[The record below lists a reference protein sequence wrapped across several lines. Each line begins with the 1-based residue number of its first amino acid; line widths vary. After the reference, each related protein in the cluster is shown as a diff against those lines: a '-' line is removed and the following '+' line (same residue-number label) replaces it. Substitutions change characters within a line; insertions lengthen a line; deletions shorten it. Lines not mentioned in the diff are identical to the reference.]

1 MLGNPKNKTTTFC
14 KIIKNNIKI
23 DKNIMEQMP
32 IEDKSS
38 NNKMYID
45 NQLEPGYRYRL
56 IEELV
61 EKKFSKEIISKNKS
75 EAKLIIVIKRYTGEV
90 LINGEYILSID
101 IEDEYESDDTKPNK
115 RRFEYFPLD
124 NDNKLLFLNKINE
137 KLNDLSN

>member
-1 MLGNPKNKTTTFC
+1 MKTNSELFVEKNEINQLKLNQESKDKLIFDIKNKLTN
-14 KIIKNNIKI
+14 KYSL
-23 DKNIMEQMP
+23 M
-32 IEDKSS
+32 S
-38 NNKMYID
+38 NNKIYID

-56 IEELV
+56 IQELV
-61 EKKFSKEIISKNKS
+61 EENFSKEIISKNKS

-124 NDNKLLFLNKINE
+124 YDDKL
-137 KLNDLSN
+137 KLI

>member
-1 MLGNPKNKTTTFC
+1 M
-14 KIIKNNIKI
+14 
-23 DKNIMEQMP
+23 
-32 IEDKSS
+32 S
-38 NNKMYID
+38 NNKIYID

-56 IEELV
+56 IQELV
-61 EKKFSKEIISKNKS
+61 EENFSKEIISKNKS

-124 NDNKLLFLNKINE
+124 YDDKLKLLNTINE
-137 KLNDLSN
+137 RLNNNLSNSVNREFTISKPNLHSEHIK